1 VQAFAS
7 HSIDREK
14 QSNKRQLSEN
24 NQQLPAR
31 AAHNCLK
38 VGRSLTAQKSNAA
51 RERTS
56 QIIEEWRPERRRN
69 ERVRFSDVEL
79 NLRVS

>member
-7 HSIDREK
+7 HSIDRKK
-14 QSNKRQLSEN
+14 QSNKGQLSEN

-38 VGRSLTAQKSNAA
+38 VGSRLTAKNQTRQES
-51 RERTS
+51 ETS
-56 QIIEEWRPERRRN
+56 QIIEEWRPEKRHN